1 MSIFT
6 SFDVE
11 LLLIS
16 MLRSRLLEKGGGLL
30 QGDNVDVASSL
41 EEAFP
46 ALTVDDKL
54 DVYKQLCEMLGAKAD
69 DWNDVLSQ
77 PVRTVCRNVY
87 AQWENGP
94 AVLFFRTSGSTG
106 VPVVCEQSLKLL
118 EQEAR
123 FLATLVKDCSRIVC
137 VVPQHHIYG
146 FLFTVLLPTI
156 LKVDRLIV
164 PPYPGQSFINLL
176 QDGDVV
182 IAFPMFWK
190 GQSDLHLSCGR
201 DVVGITST
209 GPCPAEVILKLRA
222 DGFSRI
228 VEVYGSSETG
238 GVGYRTLPDTPY
250 ELFPYWG
257 MENDLLQRTDGVG
270 NIICALP
277 FPDNVRWDS
286 PRSFMPFRRKDN
298 AVQVAGR
305 NVYPDRVRQV
315 ILEHSDI
322 VECAV
327 RLMRPE
333 EGNRLKAYIVPNAE
347 CRDWKQL
354 KKDLHAWCRERCSV
368 AELPKK
374 ISIGSELP
382 RNSMGKLADW

>member
-1 MSIFT
+1 MSVFT

-30 QGDNVDVASSL
+30 QGDNVDFACSL

-54 DVYKQLCEMLGAKAD
+54 DVYKHLCEMLGAVAD
-69 DWNDVLSQ
+69 DCSNVLSQ
-77 PVRTVCRNVY
+77 SVRTVCSNAY

-106 VPVVCEQSLKLL
+106 VPVVCEQSLELL
-118 EQEAR
+118 EQEAL
-123 FLATLVKDCSRIVC
+123 FLATLVKDCSRVVC

-146 FLFTVLLPTI
+146 FLFTVLLPTV
-156 LKVDRLIV
+156 LKADRLIV

-176 QDGDVV
+176 QDRDVV

-190 GQSDLHLSCGR
+190 GQSELQLECDK

-209 GPCPAEVILKLRA
+209 GPCPAEVIQKLISK
-222 DGFSRI
+222 GFSTI
-228 VEVYGSSETG
+228 LEVYGSSETG
-238 GVGYRTLPDTPY
+238 GVGYRRAPDTPY
-250 ELFPYWG
+250 ELFPYWE
-257 MENDLLQRTDGVG
+257 MENDLLQRTGGAG
-270 NIICALP
+270 NIICALS

-286 PRSFMPFRRKDN
+286 PRLFMPLRRKDN

-305 NVYPDRVRQV
+305 NVYPDRVKQE
-315 ILEHSDI
+315 ILSHPDV

-333 EGNRLKAYIVPNAE
+333 EGSRLKAFIVPSE
-347 CRDWKQL
+347 KCEDWNL
-354 KKDLHAWCRERCSV
+354 FKKELQAWCRTRCSV

-374 ISIGSELP
+374 ITIGSDLP
-382 RNSMGKLADW
+382 RNSIGKLADW